1 MRVRIA
7 WTARPS
13 PTRYRMR
20 RRAMGDA
27 RAHRVDG
34 KTVTDEIPDEA

>member
-7 WTARPS
+7 WTAKRS
-13 PTRYRMR
+13 STRYRTR

-34 KTVTDEIPDEA
+34 KTVIYEIPDEA